1 MPFGNIEYKTIVKVV
16 YIMAV
21 FMQILDGTIVNVAIP
36 TLADEFGVD
45 DTQIDLAIISFLVS
59 LAVFLP
65 TSGWLGDRFG
75 SKPIFLGA
83 LTIFTLASA
92 LAGTSS
98 TLDQL
103 VLWRIFQGAA
113 SGIMTPLGSAMLFR
127 AFPQNERA
135 KATTAVIGVAVVA
148 PALGP
153 VLGGFLI
160 EVLNWRWIFYVN
172 VPMGVA
178 ALVLGS
184 TQLRNESGES
194 NERFDVVGFLLSGVG
209 LAVLL
214 FAVDRAKDDGFGSG
228 PVLAGLMAGVALL
241 VTLIIHQ
248 LRVKEPLLHLRLLS
262 SGIFRASSLVSF
274 PTYMGFM
281 SLIFILPVYL
291 QSLLGYSP
299 FETGLAM
306 MPQPIGVMISS
317 QIVGRSLYKKYG
329 PRRILQFGIGAA
341 FVIGLA
347 FAFLLNLT
355 TSLWLVA
362 ALSFARGLA
371 MGAVFL
377 PLQTATYAQT
387 TYAETAKA
395 TTLYGMQRQLG
406 PAVGI
411 ATAAT
416 ILGSMNNSLPDNAL
430 ADRLD
435 GFRVAML
442 ASAAF
447 FAIAGA
453 LSRTV
458 RDEDAASTLT

>member
-1 MPFGNIEYKTIVKVV
+1 MPLGNLEYKTIVKIV

-45 DTQIDLAIISFLVS
+45 DTEIDLAIISFLVA

-75 SKPIFLGA
+75 SKRVFLGA
-83 LTIFTLASA
+83 LAIFTLASA
-92 LAGTSS
+92 FAGTSS

-103 VLWRIFQGAA
+103 VLWRIFQGVA

-178 ALVLGS
+178 ALLLGA
-184 TQLRNESGES
+184 TQLRSEASET

-214 FAVDRAKDDGFGSG
+214 FAVDRAKDDGFGSSL
-228 PVLAGLMAGVALL
+228 VLIGLAIGVGLL
-241 VTLIIHQ
+241 VTLVIHQ
-248 LRVKEPLLHLRLLS
+248 LRVREPLLHLRLLKK
-262 SGIFRASSLVSF
+262 GIFRASSLVSF

-306 MPQPIGVMISS
+306 MPQPLGVMISS
-317 QIVGRSLYKKYG
+317 QIVGRSLYKRYG
-329 PRRILQFGIGAA
+329 PRRILQLGVASA
-341 FVIGLA
+341 FLIGLA
-347 FAFLLNLT
+347 FAFILSLT
-355 TSLWLVA
+355 TSLLVVA
-362 ALSFARGLA
+362 VLSFLRGLA
-371 MGAVFL
+371 MGCVFL

-387 TYAETAKA
+387 SYAETAKA

-406 PAVGI
+406 PAIGI

-416 ILGSMNNSLPDNAL
+416 ILGSMNNSLPDDAL

-435 GFRVAML
+435 GFKVAML

-447 FAIAGA
+447 FAIAGVLTRA
-453 LSRTV
+453 V
-458 RDEDAASTLT
+458 RDEDAASTLS